1 MMMKPVSIV
10 VIIVV
15 IVVVI
20 KVVIVV
26 GYYSG
31 FTLGYTGLI
40 QQCLQMNT
48 KNFSIGLIINNYNR
62 YRLGKYKFVLLTFNK
77 CKDKIMLLNLVT

>member
-26 GYYSG
+26 AIIVVSLWD
-31 FTLGYTGLI
+31 TLV
-40 QQCLQMNT
+40 
-48 KNFSIGLIINNYNR
+48 S
-62 YRLGKYKFVLLTFNK
+62 FNSV
-77 CKDKIMLLNLVT
+77 CK